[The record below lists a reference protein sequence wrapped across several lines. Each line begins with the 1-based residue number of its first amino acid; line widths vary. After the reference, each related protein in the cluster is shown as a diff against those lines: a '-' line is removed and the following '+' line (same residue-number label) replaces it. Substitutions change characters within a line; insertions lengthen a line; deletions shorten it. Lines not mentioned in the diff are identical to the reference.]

1 MCMLTYVPAGIQPDT
16 DALGNGA
23 EHNQDGHGYAVVAG
37 NRIIVGHSLDPE
49 IMIKEFA
56 AVREQHADG
65 PALFHSRF
73 GTHGG
78 VTKANCHPFRVG
90 GDRRTVLAHNG
101 ILPETVHPADG
112 DRRSDTR
119 IAAED
124 FVPARPFG
132 SLAHRT
138 ARRRF
143 ERWLGPLN
151 KVLILTVDPAYR
163 DSAVLLNEQAGLW
176 DNGIWYSNTDYQDRP
191 IRVRIGARERWDTDW
206 PATRVDWPP
215 EYLEPCGVCETECS
229 INPMTGYCEVCS
241 ACVECQTWEEECL
254 CYTSIRIAS
263 QPRPVDEVDWTGDLA
278 TLVGDDESGRPLPD
292 WLTRQAS

>member
-16 DALGNGA
+16 DALGNGV
-23 EHNQDGHGYAVVAG
+23 ERNQDGHGYAVVAG

-56 AVREQHADG
+56 AVRERHPDG

-90 GDRRTVLAHNG
+90 GDRRTVMAHNG
-101 ILPETVHPADG
+101 ILPSEVHPAKG

-124 FVPARPFG
+124 LLPLQPFG
-132 SLAHRT
+132 SLAHRK

-143 ERWLGPLN
+143 EQWLGPSN
-151 KVLILTVDPAYR
+151 KVLILTVDPAYGDR
-163 DSAVLLNEQAGLW
+163 AILLNEQAGIW
-176 DNGIWYSNTDYQDRP
+176 DNGIWYSNMDYQQRSVGVWQP
-191 IRVRIGARERWDTDW
+191 APGWWDDDW
-206 PATRVDWPP
+206 PATRADWPP
-215 EYLEPCGVCETECS
+215 EYLAPCGVCEVEGA
-229 INPMTGYCEVCS
+229 INPMTGYCDVCS
-241 ACVECQTWEEECL
+241 ACVDCQAWEEDCL
-254 CYTSIRIAS
+254 CYTPTRATAQSGDL
-263 QPRPVDEVDWTGDLA
+263 DEVNWAGDLV
-278 TLVGDDESGRPLPD
+278 TLVGDDESGRPSPD
-292 WLTRQAS
+292 WLAREAS